1 MKYNLIILA
10 AALILASCGNND
22 ANTAATT
29 NTTNDT
35 SSVVSET
42 TNTTIEWVDS
52 SYQDL
57 GKVKEGQTVEVAYR
71 FKNTGSSPLIVNNV
85 AAGCGCTVVEKPQ
98 EPIAPGKESVIKAQ
112 FNSAG
117 QSAGEHRKEVY
128 VTANTAPNDK
138 QTLSFRVEVIK

>member
-1 MKYNLIILA
+1 MKYYFSILLSA
-10 AALILASCGNND
+10 VILASCGEND
-22 ANTAATT
+22 ASTETNAAAGTAPTTVATET
-29 NTTNDT
+29 SQTTL
-35 SSVVSET
+35 
-42 TNTTIEWVDS
+42 EWVDS

-71 FKNTGSSPLIVNNV
+71 FKNSGDHPLIVTNV
-85 AAGCGCTVVEKPQ
+85 SAGCGCTVVDKPQ
-98 EPIAPGKESVIKAQ
+98 EPIAPGSESVIKAQ

-128 VTANTAPNDK
+128 VTANTAPNDR